1 MKKKSHVTTAA
12 SKHSR
17 CLLARQRQA
26 VRPTVAD
33 DADSARTCRRRA
45 ATLEHRRTKDSH
57 HHHHYYYR
65 ESTFQKEARVFRK
78 DEFGERLLLDEE
90 ESKKKKSRGKVVPRR
105 LLFIGTKFH
114 SGEVVGSTFARTRDV
129 CTKHKR
135 PQIPDPHSTTT
146 RKRKTPPQ
154 SGLLPF
160 PCEMY
165 DASCLPADCVLSA

>member
-1 MKKKSHVTTAA
+1 MQIPLALADEELLRWNTAERKTVTTTTTTTTERALSRKKPGCSVKTSLENGCSSTKKKA
-12 SKHSR
+12 K
-17 CLLARQRQA
+17 
-26 VRPTVAD
+26 
-33 DADSARTCRRRA
+33 
-45 ATLEHRRTKDSH
+45 
-57 HHHHYYYR
+57 
-65 ESTFQKEARVFRK
+65 
-78 DEFGERLLLDEE
+78 
-90 ESKKKKSRGKVVPRR
+90 KKKKSRGKVVPRR